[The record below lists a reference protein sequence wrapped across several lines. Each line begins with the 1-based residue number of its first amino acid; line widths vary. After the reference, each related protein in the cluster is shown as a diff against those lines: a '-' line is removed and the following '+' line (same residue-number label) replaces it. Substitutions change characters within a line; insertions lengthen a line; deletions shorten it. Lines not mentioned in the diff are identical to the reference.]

1 LNNQEKRL
9 AKFSLVRSIHYI
21 IFQKQGLLKQIPM
34 RIKKVPNIVISDGK
48 GNIYDIP
55 ELEMAG
61 RSGFEIER
69 VNPQDLIEIPEGSQL
84 FELPMRK
91 PIGFDRKTGERVVVE
106 DGWAIA
112 VFLAPAHT
120 QLLLSAYEKDE
131 NAPLLPLFAY
141 TAVGWLD
148 GKFYAPAIRIDP
160 DKRQDCD
167 QFDHNL
173 VIKNV
178 KRKLKLHP
186 KNRLLHHLGENCAL
200 RYLCPAARNY
210 FLGRWE
216 APIPTSPGCN
226 ANCIGCISYQPR
238 EAGIPSTQDRL
249 TFIPSV
255 EEILEIAVPHL
266 ENAPNPIV
274 SFGQGCEGEP
284 LLVWEVIKEAIKE
297 IRKRT
302 KRGVINLNTN
312 ASKPEAIE
320 QLCEAGLDSIRVSM
334 NSAILEIYHRYYRP
348 NNYTFDDVVSSIKI
362 ARKFNRWVSVNYFVF
377 PGLTDWVEEYQA
389 MRKLI
394 KETDISMIQWRN
406 FNIDPD
412 WYLELI
418 GVDGK
423 IEKLGVKNVMK
434 LLKEEFPHLVYGYF
448 NPFKI
453 NSPVRDLS
461 SSRV

>member
-1 LNNQEKRL
+1 MALKRIPN
-9 AKFSLVRSIHYI
+9 LVY
-21 IFQKQGLLKQIPM
+21 
-34 RIKKVPNIVISDGK
+34 SDGK

-61 RSGFEIER
+61 RAGFDFVRI
-69 VNPQDLIEIPEGSQL
+69 NPDDLIELPEGSQL

-91 PIGFDRKTGERVVVE
+91 PVGFDRKTGKMVVLE
-106 DGWAIA
+106 DGWAVA
-112 VFLAPAHT
+112 AFLAPAHT
-120 QLLLSAYEKDE
+120 QFFLSAYEKDDG
-131 NAPLLPLFAY
+131 APILPLFAY

-148 GKFYAPAIRIDP
+148 GKFYVPAVRVDP

-167 QFDHNL
+167 QFDQNL

-178 KRKLKLHP
+178 YKKFKRYP
-186 KNRLLHHLGENCAL
+186 NNRLIRHLGENCAL

-226 ANCIGCISYQPR
+226 ANCIGCISYQPQ
-238 EAGIPSTQDRL
+238 ETGVPSTQDRL
-249 TFIPSV
+249 TFMPDV
-255 EEILEIAVPHL
+255 DEIVEIAVPHL
-266 ENAPNPIV
+266 ESAPRPVV

-284 LLVWEVIKEAIKE
+284 LLVWELIRDAIKE

-302 KRGVINLNTN
+302 KRGIININTN

-320 QLCEAGLDSIRVSM
+320 QLCMAGLDSVRVSL
-334 NSAILEIYHRYYRP
+334 NSAIPEIYHRYYRP
-348 NNYTFDDVVSSIKI
+348 NNYTFEDVLESIKI
-362 ARKFNRWVSVNYFVF
+362 ARRYNCWVSVNYFVF
-377 PGLTDWVEEYQA
+377 PGMTDWIEEYQA

-394 KETDISMIQWRN
+394 RETDISMIQWRN

-418 GVDGK
+418 GV
-423 IEKLGVKNVMK
+423 ERETQKLGVKNVMK
-434 LLKEEFPHLVYGYF
+434 LLKEEFPFLAYGYF
-448 NPFKI
+448 NPPLDVMKKYTRLRASI
-453 NSPVRDLS
+453 LK
-461 SSRV
+461 